1 MCVWDIDPAAA
12 GSIRD
17 LIAVPRVADTGW
29 KDVAVVDRGLGWKN
43 VAVADSKLEIAVVD
57 SCGKEPEVA
66 AADFVKDILVPRTCT
81 GPAGNDQIVY

>member
-1 MCVWDIDPAAA
+1 VWDIDPAAT

-17 LIAVPRVADTGW
+17 LTVVPSVADNGW

-43 VAVADSKLEIAVVD
+43 VAVDSKLESAVVD
-57 SCGKEPEVA
+57 SGKEPEVA

-81 GPAGNDQIVY
+81 GPAGNDRIVH